1 MSSNFSPTTD
11 THDRDWSSFRYG
23 QPYTYENSRVMNDL
37 DTYNDEGAEPER
49 TDAEYDNDQK
59 GKPSHSKIEEKK
71 GKDGI
76 IPAEFN
82 NTFHGYHS
90 EYRGQRPENRLIN
103 ANRKS

>member
-1 MSSNFSPTTD
+1 MVEN
-11 THDRDWSSFRYG
+11 RDL
-23 QPYTYENSRVMNDL
+23 NDL

-49 TDAEYDNDQK
+49 ADAENDNDQER
-59 GKPSHSKIEEKK
+59 KPAYSKIEEKK
-71 GKDGI
+71 SKDRI

-103 ANRKS
+103 VNRKSLLPFYFS